1 MVSGGE
7 DGYVCLWSSLK
18 KKPVCSLP
26 EAHGRDSWI
35 ICVATCLYT
44 DLFASGSN
52 NGEIQVQSLQDY
64 CFLSHIFLVRRFIR
78 WKQI

>member
-7 DGYVCLWSSLK
+7 DGYVCLWSSIK
-18 KKPVCSLP
+18 KKPVCSIP
-26 EAHGRDSWI
+26 EAHGPDSWI

-52 NGEIQVQSLQDY
+52 NGQIQVKSKLPIVM
-64 CFLSHIFLVRRFIR
+64 LINVLHRFTK
-78 WKQI
+78 WKRI